1 MTSFVAVSNGRIRP
15 ADTAPAKKSTA
26 KTATKKKHA
35 FVASSEPDYQP
46 EPETEVSSE
55 EPVEAKTVADPI
67 SETSQKYDD
76 TPLLPLLRQA
86 RSSTSQATLLND
98 GSDQGAPYRSCL
110 ARRAIGH
117 PDYPCS
123 AASVVG
129 PRSLRLGSVV
139 HPSGDQRRRQK
150 TKEAPLIGGFFL
162 PL

>member
-1 MTSFVAVSNGRIRP
+1 MHEVCKISATCPCFQGGACIESIFFWVTSFVAVSNGRIRP

-76 TPLLPLLRQA
+76 TPAPTPA
-86 RSSTSQATLLND
+86 KA
-98 GSDQGAPYRSCL
+98 GSIFNFANT
-110 ARRAIGH
+110 
-117 PDYPCS
+117 
-123 AASVVG
+123 AA
-129 PRSLRLGSVV
+129 
-139 HPSGDQRRRQK
+139 
-150 TKEAPLIGGFFL
+150 
-162 PL
+162 